1 MSDNLH
7 KNHRARVK
15 EKFLNGG
22 FAENTSA
29 HEILELLLF
38 YAIPQKD
45 TNPIAHRLINEF
57 GSLSAVFDAPAER
70 LTEVEGVSLH
80 TAALI
85 KLVPQICA
93 QINYEKASKKSFMNT
108 PEEFATYLN
117 VRYAAVNGEC
127 FSVICLDSTGRLL
140 GFKFIGQGS
149 NAGVDFNLR
158 EVLKTVINCK
168 ATAAVIAHN
177 HTGGVLKPSE
187 DDITATLQIKSALS
201 NIGTTLADHI
211 ILANGSYISLAE
223 TTDIF

>member
-1 MSDNLH
+1 MGDNLH
-7 KNHRARVK
+7 KNHRERVK

-22 FAENTSA
+22 FAENTPA
-29 HEILELLLF
+29 HEVLELLLF

-57 GSLSAVFDAPAER
+57 GSLSAVFDAPVNH
-70 LTEVEGVSLH
+70 LTEVEGISRH

-93 QINYEKASKKSFMNT
+93 QINCEMASKKSVMNT
-108 PEEFATYLN
+108 PEELATYLMA
-117 VRYAAVNGEC
+117 RYSGVSGEC

-140 GFKFIGQGS
+140 GFKFIGQGG
-149 NAGVDFNLR
+149 NAGVEFNLR
-158 EVLKTVINCK
+158 EVLKTVINYK
-168 ATAAVIAHN
+168 ATVAVIAHN
-177 HTGGVLKPSE
+177 HTGGVLKPSKY
-187 DDITATLQIKSALS
+187 DITATLQVKSALN

-211 ILANGSYISLAE
+211 ILANGSYVSLAE